1 MMDYSFT
8 NVWGQSWAIYKKSW
22 LMLTAGVVIFI
33 AASIPTLIGNIAQN
47 GLLFGQQQNPD
58 QPVWSAISGG
68 LGCFLL
74 IYSIFVLLPLLAG
87 LIWMG
92 LRAARGQTPMIGDIL
107 RGYRRFPTVLG
118 TCVLMYIL
126 LLIPII
132 CAVGV
137 GAAIAFFGDGLE
149 AMKDGLQKTDF
160 DNYSR
165 VAILAACGWA
175 LICVVVMYWIGLRMS
190 FALLVAVDES
200 ITARGPLACIE
211 MSWKM
216 TRGRALS
223 LLGLFI
229 TVYVMIIATLFAC
242 CLPVIGLGYP
252 LALTMYGLAYT
263 MLLNRD
269 GFTDQ
274 HNNQFANPTTDAP
287 S

>member
-1 MMDYSFT
+1 MEYSFT
-8 NVWGQSWAIYKKSW
+8 NVWGQSWGMYKKSW
-22 LMLTAGVVIFI
+22 LMLIAGVAIYLV
-33 AASIPTLIGNIAQN
+33 ANIPTQISNLAQN
-47 GLLFGQQQNPD
+47 GLLFGQQKNPD
-58 QPVWSAISGG
+58 QPAWAAISGG
-68 LGCFLL
+68 IGCFIL

-118 TCVLMYIL
+118 VAVLVYIL
-126 LLIPII
+126 ALIPVIL
-132 CAVGV
+132 ALAV
-137 GAAIAFFGDGLE
+137 GAAIIFFGVGFE
-149 AMKDGLQKTDF
+149 VFKDSVQQQNF
-160 DNYSR
+160 DSFSK
-165 VAILAACGWA
+165 AALLGAGVWT
-175 LICVVVMYWIGLRMS
+175 LICFIVMYWILLRTS

-200 ITARGPLACIE
+200 ISARGPLACIE

-229 TVYVMIIATLFAC
+229 TVGVMMLATFLAC
-242 CLPVIGLGYP
+242 CFPVIGLGYP
-252 LALTMYGLAYT
+252 LGLTMYGLAYN

-274 HNNQFANPTTDAP
+274 YNNQFANPPTDAP

>member
-1 MMDYSFT
+1 MEYSFT
-8 NVWGQSWAIYKKSW
+8 NVWGQSWAMYKKSW
-22 LMLTAGVVIFI
+22 LMLTAGVAIYLV
-33 AASIPTLIGNIAQN
+33 ANIPTQISNLAQN
-47 GLLFGQQQNPD
+47 GLLFGQQKNPD
-58 QPVWSAISGG
+58 QPAWAAISGG
-68 LGCFLL
+68 IGCFIL
-74 IYSIFVLLPLLAG
+74 IYSFFVLLPLLAG
-87 LIWMG
+87 LLWMG

-118 TCVLMYIL
+118 VAVLVYIL
-126 LLIPII
+126 ALIPVIL
-132 CAVGV
+132 ALAV
-137 GAAIAFFGDGLE
+137 GAAIIFFGVGFE
-149 AMKDGLQKTDF
+149 VFKDSVQQQNF
-160 DNYSR
+160 DSFSK
-165 VAILAACGWA
+165 AALLGAGVWT
-175 LICVVVMYWIGLRMS
+175 LICFIVMYWILLRTS

-200 ITARGPLACIE
+200 ISARGPLACIE

-229 TVYVMIIATLFAC
+229 TMGVMMLATLFAC

-252 LALTMYGLAYT
+252 LGLTMYGLAYN

-274 HNNQFANPTTDAP
+274 YNNQFANPPTDAP

>member
-1 MMDYSFT
+1 MEYSFT
-8 NVWGQSWAIYKKSW
+8 NVWGQSWAMYKKSW
-22 LMLTAGVVIFI
+22 LMLTAGVAIYLV
-33 AASIPTLIGNIAQN
+33 ANIPTQISNLAQN
-47 GLLFGQQQNPD
+47 GLLFGQQKNPD
-58 QPVWSAISGG
+58 QPAWSAISGG
-68 LGCFLL
+68 IGCFIF
-74 IYSIFVLLPLLAG
+74 IYSIFVLIPLLAG

-118 TCVLMYIL
+118 TYVLVYIL
-126 LLIPII
+126 ILIPLIL
-132 CAVGV
+132 ALAV
-137 GAAIAFFGDGLE
+137 GAAIIFFGVGFE
-149 AMKDGLQKTDF
+149 VFKDGVQKQDF
-160 DNYSR
+160 DSFSL
-165 VAILAACGWA
+165 VAFLGAGAWA
-175 LICVVVMYWIGLRMS
+175 FICSIVMYWIGLRTS

-200 ITARGPLACIE
+200 ISARGPLACIE

-229 TVYVMIIATLFAC
+229 TMGVMMFATLFAC

-252 LALTMYGLAYT
+252 LALTMYGLAYN

-274 HNNQFANPTTDAP
+274 YNNQFANPPTDAP

>member
-1 MMDYSFT
+1 MEYSFT
-8 NVWGQSWAIYKKSW
+8 NVWGQSWAMYKKSW
-22 LMLTAGVVIFI
+22 LMLTAGVAIYLV
-33 AASIPTLIGNIAQN
+33 ANIPTQISNLAQN
-47 GLLFGQQQNPD
+47 GLLFGQQKNPD
-58 QPVWSAISGG
+58 QPAWAAISGG
-68 LGCFLL
+68 IGCFIL
-74 IYSIFVLLPLLAG
+74 IYSIFVLLPLFAG

-118 TCVLMYIL
+118 VAVLVYIL
-126 LLIPII
+126 ALIPVIL
-132 CAVGV
+132 ALAV
-137 GAAIAFFGDGLE
+137 GAAIIFFGVGFE
-149 AMKDGLQKTDF
+149 VFKDSVQQQNF
-160 DNYSR
+160 DSFSK
-165 VAILAACGWA
+165 AALLGAGVWT
-175 LICVVVMYWIGLRMS
+175 LICFIVMYWILLRTS

-200 ITARGPLACIE
+200 ISARGPLACIE

-229 TVYVMIIATLFAC
+229 TMGVMMLATLFAC

-252 LALTMYGLAYT
+252 LALTMYGLAYN

-274 HNNQFANPTTDAP
+274 YNNQFANPPTDAP

>member
-1 MMDYSFT
+1 MEYSFT
-8 NVWGQSWAIYKKSW
+8 NVWGQSWGMYKKSW
-22 LMLTAGVVIFI
+22 LMLTAGVVIYFV
-33 AASIPTLIGNIAQN
+33 ASIPTQISNLAQN
-47 GLLFGQQQNPD
+47 GLLFGQQKNPD
-58 QPVWSAISGG
+58 QPAWSAISGG
-68 LGCFLL
+68 IGCFIL

-118 TCVLMYIL
+118 VVVLMYIL
-126 LLIPII
+126 ALIPVILAL
-132 CAVGV
+132 AVG
-137 GAAIAFFGDGLE
+137 GAIIFFGVGFE
-149 AMKDGLQKTDF
+149 VFKDGVQQQDF
-160 DNYSR
+160 DSFSK
-165 VAILAACGWA
+165 AALLGAGAWTFVC
-175 LICVVVMYWIGLRMS
+175 IIVMYWIDLRTS
-190 FALLVAVDES
+190 FSLLVAVDES
-200 ITARGPLACIE
+200 ISARGPLACIE

-229 TVYVMIIATLFAC
+229 TIGVMTLATLFAC

-252 LALTMYGLAYT
+252 LALTMYGLAYN

-274 HNNQFANPTTDAP
+274 YNNQFANPPTDAP

>member
-1 MMDYSFT
+1 MEYSFT
-8 NVWGQSWAIYKKSW
+8 NVWGQSWAMYKKSW
-22 LMLTAGVVIFI
+22 LMMTAGVAIYLV
-33 AASIPTLIGNIAQN
+33 ANIPTQISNLAQN
-47 GLLFGQQQNPD
+47 GLLFGQQKNPD
-58 QPVWSAISGG
+58 QPAWAAISGG
-68 LGCFLL
+68 IGCFIF

-118 TCVLMYIL
+118 TCVLVYIL
-126 LLIPII
+126 ILIPLIL
-132 CAVGV
+132 ALAV
-137 GAAIAFFGDGLE
+137 GAAIIFFGVGFE
-149 AMKDGLQKTDF
+149 VFKDSVQQQNF
-160 DNYSR
+160 DSYSK
-165 VAILAACGWA
+165 AALLGAGAWVF
-175 LICVVVMYWIGLRMS
+175 ICFIVMYWIGLRTS

-200 ITARGPLACIE
+200 ISARGPLACIE

-229 TVYVMIIATLFAC
+229 TVGVMTFATLFAC

-252 LALTMYGLAYT
+252 LALTMYGLAYN

-274 HNNQFANPTTDAP
+274 YNNQFANPPTDAP

>member
-1 MMDYSFT
+1 MEYSFT
-8 NVWGQSWAIYKKSW
+8 NVWGQSWAMYKKSW
-22 LMLTAGVVIFI
+22 LMLTAGVVIFLV
-33 AASIPTLIGNIAQN
+33 ANIPSQISNLAQN
-47 GLLFGQQQNPD
+47 GLLFGQQKNPD
-58 QPVWSAISGG
+58 QPAWSAISGG
-68 LGCFLL
+68 IGCFIL

-118 TCVLMYIL
+118 TYVLVYIL
-126 LLIPII
+126 ILIPLIL
-132 CAVGV
+132 ALAV
-137 GAAIAFFGDGLE
+137 GAAIIFFGVGFE
-149 AMKDGLQKTDF
+149 VFKDGVQQQDF
-160 DNYSR
+160 DSFSL
-165 VAILAACGWA
+165 VAFLGAGAWA
-175 LICVVVMYWIGLRMS
+175 FICSIVMYWIGLRTS

-200 ITARGPLACIE
+200 ISARGPLACIE

-229 TVYVMIIATLFAC
+229 TMGVMMFATLFAC

-252 LALTMYGLAYT
+252 LALTMYGLAYN

-274 HNNQFANPTTDAP
+274 YNNQFANPPTDAP

>member
-1 MMDYSFT
+1 MEYSFT
-8 NVWGQSWAIYKKSW
+8 NVWGQSWAMYKRSW
-22 LMLTAGVVIFI
+22 LMLTAGVVIYVV
-33 AASIPTLIGNIAQN
+33 ANIPTQISNLAQN
-47 GLLFGQQQNPD
+47 GLLFGQQKNPD
-58 QPVWSAISGG
+58 QPAWAAIFGG
-68 LGCFLL
+68 VGCFIL

-87 LIWMG
+87 LLWMG

-118 TCVLMYIL
+118 TCVLVYIL
-126 LLIPII
+126 ILIPII

-137 GAAIAFFGDGLE
+137 GAAIAFFGGGLE

-160 DNYSR
+160 DNYSL
-165 VAILAACGWA
+165 VAILVAFGWA
-175 LICVVVMYWIGLRMS
+175 LICLVVMYWIGLRTS

-200 ITARGPLACIE
+200 ISARGPLACIE

-229 TVYVMIIATLFAC
+229 TMGVMMLATLFAC

-252 LALTMYGLAYT
+252 LALTMYGLAYN

-274 HNNQFANPTTDAP
+274 YNNQFANPPTDAP

>member
-1 MMDYSFT
+1 MEYSFT
-8 NVWGQSWAIYKKSW
+8 NVWGQSWAMYKKSW
-22 LMLTAGVVIFI
+22 LMLTAGVVIFLF
-33 AASIPTLIGNIAQN
+33 ANIPSQISNLAQN
-47 GLLFGQQQNPD
+47 GLIFGQQKNPD
-58 QPVWSAISGG
+58 QPAWSAISGG
-68 LGCFLL
+68 IGCFIL

-118 TCVLMYIL
+118 TCVLVYIL
-126 LLIPII
+126 ILIPLIL
-132 CAVGV
+132 ALAV
-137 GAAIAFFGDGLE
+137 GAAIIFFGVGFE
-149 AMKDGLQKTDF
+149 VFKDSVQQQNF
-160 DNYSR
+160 DSYSK
-165 VAILAACGWA
+165 AALLGAGAWVF
-175 LICVVVMYWIGLRMS
+175 ICFIVMYWIGLRTS

-200 ITARGPLACIE
+200 ISARGPLACIE

-229 TVYVMIIATLFAC
+229 TIGVMMLATLFAC

-252 LALTMYGLAYT
+252 LALTMYGLAYN

-274 HNNQFANPTTDAP
+274 YNNQFANPPTDAP

>member
-1 MMDYSFT
+1 MEYSFT
-8 NVWGQSWAIYKKSW
+8 NVWGQSWAMYKKSW
-22 LMLTAGVVIFI
+22 LMLTAGVAIYLV
-33 AASIPTLIGNIAQN
+33 ANIPTQISNLAQN
-47 GLLFGQQQNPD
+47 GLLFGQQKNPD
-58 QPVWSAISGG
+58 QPAWAAIFGG
-68 LGCFLL
+68 VGCFIL
-74 IYSIFVLLPLLAG
+74 IYSIFVLLPLLVG
-87 LIWMG
+87 LLWMG

-118 TCVLMYIL
+118 TCVLVYIL
-126 LLIPII
+126 ILIPII

-137 GAAIAFFGDGLE
+137 GAAIAFFGGGLE

-160 DNYSR
+160 DNYSL
-165 VAILAACGWA
+165 VAILVAFGWA
-175 LICVVVMYWIGLRMS
+175 LICLVVMYWIGLRTS

-200 ITARGPLACIE
+200 ISARGPLACIE

-229 TVYVMIIATLFAC
+229 TMGVMMLATLFAC

-252 LALTMYGLAYT
+252 LALTMYGLAYN

-274 HNNQFANPTTDAP
+274 YNNQFANPPTDAP

>member
-1 MMDYSFT
+1 MEYSFT
-8 NVWGQSWAIYKKSW
+8 NVWGQSWGMYKKSW
-22 LMLTAGVVIFI
+22 LMLTAGVVIYFV
-33 AASIPTLIGNIAQN
+33 ASIPTQISNLAQN
-47 GLLFGQQQNPD
+47 GLLFGQQKNPD
-58 QPVWSAISGG
+58 QPAWSAISGG
-68 LGCFLL
+68 IGCFIL

-118 TCVLMYIL
+118 VVVLMYIL
-126 LLIPII
+126 ALIPVILAL
-132 CAVGV
+132 AVG
-137 GAAIAFFGDGLE
+137 GAIIFFGVGFE
-149 AMKDGLQKTDF
+149 VFKDGVQQQDF
-160 DNYSR
+160 DSFSK
-165 VAILAACGWA
+165 AALLGAGAWTFVC
-175 LICVVVMYWIGLRMS
+175 IIVMYWIGLRTS
-190 FALLVAVDES
+190 FSLLVAVDES
-200 ITARGPLACIE
+200 ISARGPLACIE

-229 TVYVMIIATLFAC
+229 TIGVMTLATLFAC

-252 LALTMYGLAYT
+252 LALTMYGLAYN

-274 HNNQFANPTTDAP
+274 YNNQFANPPTDAP

>member
-1 MMDYSFT
+1 MEYSFT
-8 NVWGQSWAIYKKSW
+8 NVWGQSWAMYKKSW
-22 LMLTAGVVIFI
+22 LMLTAGVAIYLV
-33 AASIPTLIGNIAQN
+33 ANIPTQISNLAQN
-47 GLLFGQQQNPD
+47 GLLFGQQKNPD
-58 QPVWSAISGG
+58 QPAWAAISGG
-68 LGCFLL
+68 IGCFIL

-92 LRAARGQTPMIGDIL
+92 LRAARGQTPMIRDIL

-118 TCVLMYIL
+118 TCVLVYIL
-126 LLIPII
+126 ILIPLIL
-132 CAVGV
+132 ALAV
-137 GAAIAFFGDGLE
+137 GAAIIFFGVGFE
-149 AMKDGLQKTDF
+149 VFKDGVQQQDF
-160 DNYSR
+160 DSFSK
-165 VAILAACGWA
+165 AALLGAGAWTF
-175 LICVVVMYWIGLRMS
+175 ICIIVMYWIGLRTS
-190 FALLVAVDES
+190 FSLLVAVDES
-200 ITARGPLACIE
+200 ISARGPLACIE

-229 TVYVMIIATLFAC
+229 TIGVMTLATLFAC

-252 LALTMYGLAYT
+252 LALTMYGLAYN

-274 HNNQFANPTTDAP
+274 YNNQFANPPTDAP

>member
-1 MMDYSFT
+1 MEYSFT
-8 NVWGQSWAIYKKSW
+8 NVWGQSWAMYKRSW
-22 LMLTAGVVIFI
+22 LMLTAGVVIYVV
-33 AASIPTLIGNIAQN
+33 ANIPTQISNLAQN
-47 GLLFGQQQNPD
+47 GLLFGQQKNPD
-58 QPVWSAISGG
+58 QPVWAAIFGG
-68 LGCFLL
+68 VGCFIL
-74 IYSIFVLLPLLAG
+74 IYSIFVLLPLLVG
-87 LIWMG
+87 LLWMG

-118 TCVLMYIL
+118 TCVLVYIL
-126 LLIPII
+126 ILIPII

-137 GAAIAFFGDGLE
+137 GAAIAFFGGGLE

-160 DNYSR
+160 DNYSL
-165 VAILAACGWA
+165 VAILVAFGWA
-175 LICVVVMYWIGLRMS
+175 LICLVVMYWIGLRTS

-200 ITARGPLACIE
+200 ISARGPLACIE

-229 TVYVMIIATLFAC
+229 TMGVMMLATLFAC

-252 LALTMYGLAYT
+252 LALTMYGLAYN

-274 HNNQFANPTTDAP
+274 YNNQFANPPTDAP

>member
-1 MMDYSFT
+1 MEYSFT
-8 NVWGQSWAIYKKSW
+8 NVWGQSWGMYKKSW
-22 LMLTAGVVIFI
+22 LMLTAGVVIFLF
-33 AASIPTLIGNIAQN
+33 ANIPSQISNLAQN
-47 GLLFGQQQNPD
+47 GLIFGQQKNPD
-58 QPVWSAISGG
+58 QPAWSAISGG
-68 LGCFLL
+68 IGCFIL

-118 TCVLMYIL
+118 TCVLVYIL
-126 LLIPII
+126 ILIPLIL
-132 CAVGV
+132 ALAV
-137 GAAIAFFGDGLE
+137 GAAIIFFGVGFE
-149 AMKDGLQKTDF
+149 VFKDSVQQQNF
-160 DNYSR
+160 DSYSK
-165 VAILAACGWA
+165 AALLGAGAWVF
-175 LICVVVMYWIGLRMS
+175 ICFIVMYWIGLRTS

-200 ITARGPLACIE
+200 ISARGPLACIE

-229 TVYVMIIATLFAC
+229 TIGVMMLATLFAC

-252 LALTMYGLAYT
+252 LALTMYGLAYN

-274 HNNQFANPTTDAP
+274 YNNQFANPPTDAP

>member
-1 MMDYSFT
+1 MEYSFT
-8 NVWGQSWAIYKKSW
+8 NVWGQSWAMYKKSW
-22 LMLTAGVVIFI
+22 LMLTAGVAIYLV
-33 AASIPTLIGNIAQN
+33 ANIPTQISNLAQN
-47 GLLFGQQQNPD
+47 GLLFGQQKNPD
-58 QPVWSAISGG
+58 QPAWAAISGG
-68 LGCFLL
+68 IGCFIL

-92 LRAARGQTPMIGDIL
+92 LRAARGQTPMIRDIL

-118 TCVLMYIL
+118 TCVLVYIL
-126 LLIPII
+126 ILIPLIL
-132 CAVGV
+132 ALAV
-137 GAAIAFFGDGLE
+137 GAAIIFFGVGFE
-149 AMKDGLQKTDF
+149 VFKDSVQQQNF
-160 DNYSR
+160 DSFSK
-165 VAILAACGWA
+165 AALLGAGAWTF
-175 LICVVVMYWIGLRMS
+175 ICIIVMYWIGLRTS
-190 FALLVAVDES
+190 FSLLVAVDES
-200 ITARGPLACIE
+200 ISARGPLACIE

-229 TVYVMIIATLFAC
+229 TIGVMTLATLFAC

-252 LALTMYGLAYT
+252 LALTMYGLAYN

-274 HNNQFANPTTDAP
+274 YNNQFANPPTDAP